1 MNYIIYTPPVRI
13 MSFNLEEFKIALQ
26 PFGTLTYALIFNEGD
41 AKESLE
47 FVVDN
52 VEYLYSVSNFG
63 EFVNTQILP
72 YYPNLI
78 VLSMDKV
85 RLKGAFSIG

>member
-1 MNYIIYTPPVRI
+1 

-26 PFGTLTYALIFNEGD
+26 PFGTLTYARIFNEGD
-41 AKESLE
+41 ANESLE

-52 VEYLYSVSNFG
+52 VEYLYAVSNFG
-63 EFVNTQILP
+63 GFTTTQILP

-78 VLSMDKV
+78 VLSMDKI
-85 RLKGAFSIG
+85 RLKGAFSK